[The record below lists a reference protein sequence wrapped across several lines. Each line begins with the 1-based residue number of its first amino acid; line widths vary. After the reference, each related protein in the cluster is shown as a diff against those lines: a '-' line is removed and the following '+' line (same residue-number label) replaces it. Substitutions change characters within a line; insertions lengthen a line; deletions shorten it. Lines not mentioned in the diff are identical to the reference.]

1 MPRRYREP
9 SARIAQSVEHLH
21 GKEGVV
27 GSSPTPGFFVAVDD
41 QVGGAASPHCQRDSP
56 LNSPPRLATEDPA
69 ARLGSPLDFSLT
81 DEQRDFVAAIR
92 DFCRR
97 ECGTQEQRE
106 KLTEGY
112 TEAHNDRL
120 YRKMAELGW
129 LGVTIPERYGGSGGG
144 MLEACLFMEQTSR
157 GLAPIGGYATTLIV
171 AGATQRFGTDQ
182 QKADVLGGIAPGE
195 VEAIAMTQP
204 EAGSDVG
211 SLTTSAE
218 RVNGGFVLRG
228 QKVFCSNARIAR
240 HILVVCRTTKAE
252 DKHQGLSM
260 IWIPRD
266 KTSLRIDPI
275 DTMGGRE
282 TAHLYLDEVE
292 APQDALLGEPDQGW
306 TQLMAGLNVER
317 LVLAATMLG
326 IGERAFDDALAYVEE
341 RRQFCGPLGSFQ
353 ALQHRLADLAT
364 ELEAARLMTYWVA
377 SKVDE
382 DPDRMLPREASMV
395 KLYVTETAK
404 RVGLEGMQMMG
415 GYGYSSEYDM
425 ERLVRQALVAT
436 IYGGT
441 SEIQRNIIAKTLGL

>member
-1 MPRRYREP
+1 M
-9 SARIAQSVEHLH
+9 
-21 GKEGVV
+21 
-27 GSSPTPGFFVAVDD
+27 
-41 QVGGAASPHCQRDSP
+41 
-56 LNSPPRLATEDPA
+56 
-69 ARLGSPLDFSLT
+69 DFNLT

-92 DFCRR
+92 DFCAR
-97 ECGTQEQRE
+97 ECGTREQRE
-106 KLTEGY
+106 RLTAGY
-112 TEAHNDRL
+112 TEAHSAVIYSR
-120 YRKMAELGW
+120 MADLGW
-129 LGVTIPERYGGSGGG
+129 LGVTIPEDYGGSGGG
-144 MLEACLFMEQTSR
+144 MLDACLFMEETSR

-171 AGATQRFGTDQ
+171 AGATQRFGTEE
-182 QKADVLGGIAPGE
+182 QKHEILGGIAGGA
-195 VEAIAMTQP
+195 VEAIAMTEP

-211 SLTTSAE
+211 SLQTAAVRS
-218 RVNGGFVLRG
+218 NGGFVISG
-228 QKVFCSNARIAR
+228 QKVFCSNARIAE

-260 IWIPRD
+260 IWVPREAPG
-266 KTSLRIDPI
+266 LEIQPI

-282 TAHLYLDEVE
+282 TAYLYFTDCETPV
-292 APQDALLGEPDQGW
+292 DALLGEVDRGW

-317 LVLAATMLG
+317 LILAATMLG
-326 IGERAFDDALAYVEE
+326 VAERAFDDALAYVKE
-341 RRQFCGPLGSFQ
+341 RRQFGRPIGSFQ

-364 ELEAARLMTYWVA
+364 ELEAARLLTYWVA

>member
-1 MPRRYREP
+1 M
-9 SARIAQSVEHLH
+9 
-21 GKEGVV
+21 
-27 GSSPTPGFFVAVDD
+27 
-41 QVGGAASPHCQRDSP
+41 
-56 LNSPPRLATEDPA
+56 
-69 ARLGSPLDFSLT
+69 DFSLT
-81 DEQRDFVAAIR
+81 DTQADFVDAIR

-97 ECGTQEQRE
+97 ECGTQEQRAS
-106 KLTEGY
+106 LTAGY
-112 TEAHNDRL
+112 TEAHSDEL
-120 YRKMAELGW
+120 YRRIADLGW
-129 LGVTIPERYGGSGGG
+129 LGVTIPEDYGGSGGG
-144 MLEACLFMEQTSR
+144 MLDACLFMEETSR

-171 AGATQRFGTDQ
+171 AGATQRFGTEE
-182 QKADVLGGIAPGE
+182 QKRDVLGGIAGGD
-195 VEAIAMTQP
+195 VEAIAMTEP

-211 SLTTSAE
+211 SLKTSAE

-240 HILVVCRTTKAE
+240 HILIVCRTSAGE

-260 IWIPRD
+260 IWIPAD
-266 KTSLRIDPI
+266 APNMRIDPI

-292 APQDALLGEPDQGW
+292 APEEALLGELDQGW

-317 LVLAATMLG
+317 LILAATMLG
-326 IGERAFDDALAYVEE
+326 IGRRAFDDALAYVKE
-341 RRQFCGPLGSFQ
+341 RHQFGRPIGSFQ

-377 SKVDE
+377 SKVDQ

-395 KLYVTETAK
+395 KLLVTETAQK
-404 RVGLEGMQMMG
+404 AALEGMQMMG

-425 ERLVRQALVAT
+425 ERLVRSTLVAT